1 MQRADADF
9 DLPTARRAALAAVE
23 EDPTGADAVAA
34 AGWWL
39 NQIGNLPEPE
49 EILSV
54 AGDVR
59 DPELGFLLARIESG
73 LNGRPPSGSLATA
86 ELAGPF
92 GVFDILDLERGV
104 APPRRR
110 ASSPQYVVYGSIGTG
125 SPHYNHPRRD
135 HRTTR
140 CGWPTRRFH
149 HAVDHWSRDRL

>member
-1 MQRADADF
+1 MKPRYLAVVLCLGAVLSATTAAADWWAVQRADADF
-9 DLPTARRAALAAVE
+9 DLPTARLAALAAVA

-39 NQIGNLPEPE
+39 NQIGNLTEPE
-49 EILSV
+49 EILTV

-104 APPRRR
+104 APPPMPSYPRPTPC
-110 ASSPQYVVYGSIGTG
+110 SPIRGNRFV
-125 SPHYNHPRRD
+125 SP
-135 HRTTR
+135 
-140 CGWPTRRFH
+140 
-149 HAVDHWSRDRL
+149 